1 MAGER
6 RKFPPLSKV
15 LVVPTPPPS
24 PGEDPAAAAGATS
37 LPPAWQDVDL
47 RRGCGGDASVN
58 ADAVDND
65 DGDGDGG
72 NGGDGNG
79 GRDLA
84 LALAQPHP
92 LDLSFALSGT
102 RTATLH
108 RDTTAGDECVGDK
121 LHCTTKA
128 APLSHTAPVDHRAA
142 GGGLGAGG
150 DGNGNGGSSS
160 FYGLILR
167 EDGERKRRRA
177 GGAHP
182 PPGSSSFTDHPS
194 SSPDGLGAAVV
205 ILVVDGADDLD
216 VRLVTEVRRS
226 FLVRSLCRTLKS
238 SCKEVGIVVPIYTWE
253 RWQSRCKLHELLH
266 PDARTREAGVVDVV
280 VDVAV
285 ADCVG

>member
-1 MAGER
+1 L
-6 RKFPPLSKV
+6 P
-15 LVVPTPPPS
+15 
-24 PGEDPAAAAGATS
+24 
-37 LPPAWQDVDL
+37 PPAWEDVDL

-58 ADAVDND
+58 ADAINND
-65 DGDGDGG
+65 DGDGVCDGG
-72 NGGDGNG
+72 NGGNGEG
-79 GRDLA
+79 GRNLA

-128 APLSHTAPVDHRAA
+128 APLLHMASVDHRAA

-160 FYGLILR
+160 FYGMILR
-167 EDGERKRRRA
+167 EDGKHKCHRA
-177 GGAHP
+177 GEAHP

-194 SSPDGLGAAVV
+194 SSPNGLGAAVV
-205 ILVVDGADDLD
+205 VLVFDGADDLD

-226 FLVRSLCRTLKS
+226 SLLRSLCRTLQS
-238 SCKEVGIVVPIYTWE
+238 SCKEAGIVVPITWE
-253 RWQSRCKLHELLH
+253 RWQLRCKLHEVLH
-266 PDARTREAGVVDVV
+266 PDARTGEAGVVDAV

-285 ADCVG
+285 ANCVG

>member
-1 MAGER
+1 M
-6 RKFPPLSKV
+6 
-15 LVVPTPPPS
+15 PPPS
-24 PGEDPAAAAGATS
+24 PGEDPAAAAGATFP
-37 LPPAWQDVDL
+37 PPAWQDVDL

-58 ADAVDND
+58 ANAVDKDNS
-65 DGDGDGG
+65 DGDGG
-72 NGGDGNG
+72 NGGDGDG

-121 LHCTTKA
+121 LNCTTKA
-128 APLSHTAPVDHRAA
+128 APLLHTALINHRAA

-150 DGNGNGGSSS
+150 DGNGNGGLSS
-160 FYGLILR
+160 FYGLILW

-182 PPGSSSFTDHPS
+182 PLGSSSFTDHPS
-194 SSPDGLGAAVV
+194 LSPDGLGAAVIV
-205 ILVVDGADDLD
+205 LVVDSVDNLD
-216 VRLVTEVRRS
+216 VRLVMEVHRS
-226 FLVRSLCRTLKS
+226 SLARSLRQTLKS
-238 SCKEVGIVVPIYTWE
+238 SCKEAGIVVPIYTWE
-253 RWQSRCKLHELLH
+253 RWQSCCKLHKLLH
-266 PDARTREAGVVDVV
+266 LDTRTREAGVVDVV

-285 ADCVG
+285 ADCIR

>member
-1 MAGER
+1 M
-6 RKFPPLSKV
+6 
-15 LVVPTPPPS
+15 PPPS
-24 PGEDPAAAAGATS
+24 PGEDPAAAAGAT
-37 LPPAWQDVDL
+37 LPPPAWQDVDL
-47 RRGCGGDASVN
+47 RRGCGGDASIN

-65 DGDGDGG
+65 DGNGNGS

-79 GRDLA
+79 GCNLA

-128 APLSHTAPVDHRAA
+128 TPLLHTASVDHRAP

-150 DGNGNGGSSS
+150 DGNGNGRLLS
-160 FYGLILR
+160 FYGLILW
-167 EDGERKRRRA
+167 EDGERKRRRL

-182 PPGSSSFTDHPS
+182 PPGPSLFTDHPS
-194 SSPDGLGAAVV
+194 SSPNGLGMAVV
-205 ILVVDGADDLD
+205 ILIVDGADDLD
-216 VRLVTEVRRS
+216 VRLVTEMRRS
-226 FLVRSLCRTLKS
+226 FLVRSLRRTLQS
-238 SCKEVGIVVPIYTWE
+238 SCKEAGIVVPIYTWK
-253 RWQSRCKLHELLH
+253 RWQSRCKLHKLLH
-266 PDARTREAGVVDVV
+266 PDARTREAGVVNVV

-285 ADCVG
+285 ADCIV